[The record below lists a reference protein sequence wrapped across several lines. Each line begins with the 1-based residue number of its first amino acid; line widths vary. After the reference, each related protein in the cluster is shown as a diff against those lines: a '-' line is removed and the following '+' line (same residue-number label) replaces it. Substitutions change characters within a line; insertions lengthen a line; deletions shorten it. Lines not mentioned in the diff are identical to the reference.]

1 MRVAEAMAAFGAE
14 VEDLTREPVATRR
27 QGRQW
32 TLKVRVRGARWLA
45 GEGFGFSGRTLRL
58 GRRTVTLGDDTLQIA
73 QVAVEDNMLSLIVRQ
88 TSDPVADAARG
99 EQQADTGPADTGP
112 ADTGPADTV
121 AADAALADGAL
132 ADAALADAARLL
144 RAVGH
149 DPLRLVFARR
159 ALRGI
164 GQLAADATPET
175 IAAAAGS
182 ATDTEVVV
190 RALEQPEALSLLSA
204 SDPLAAAKIRGLR
217 AREQLLH
224 AEGGTWDAKEAAEHL
239 HLTRQGVNR
248 RRRMG
253 TLLALDVGRLGYRYP
268 AWQFTRAGTLR
279 GWEGTLAALGEHDPW
294 MQLSFML
301 GANPRLDGETP
312 LAALRAGRHQDV
324 EAAAQAFGDH
334 GAA

>member
-1 MRVAEAMAAFGAE
+1 V
-14 VEDLTREPVATRR
+14 
-27 QGRQW
+27 
-32 TLKVRVRGARWLA
+32 
-45 GEGFGFSGRTLRL
+45 
-58 GRRTVTLGDDTLQIA
+58 
-73 QVAVEDNMLSLIVRQ
+73 LSLIVRQ
-88 TSDPVADAARG
+88 TSA
-99 EQQADTGPADTGP
+99 T
-112 ADTGPADTV
+112 
-121 AADAALADGAL
+121 AADAAHGEQEADT
-132 ADAALADAARLL
+132 ALADAARLL

-204 SDPLAAAKIRGLR
+204 SDPLAAAKVRGLR

-224 AEGGTWDAKEAAEHL
+224 AEGGTWDAAQAAEHL

-279 GWEGTLAALGEHDPW
+279 GWEGILTALREHDPW

-301 GANPRLDGETP
+301 GPNPRLDGETP
-312 LAALRAGRHQDV
+312 LAALRAGRHEDV
-324 EAAAQAFGDH
+324 ETAAQAFGDH